1 MAKTVFV
8 LEDEPD
14 INRLVREALESS
26 GFKTQGFL
34 RADELLFVMQRKLP
48 DLLILDLM
56 LPDGDGMDLARNL
69 KSSERTEAIPIVIL
83 TARTDEMDTLL
94 GFELGADDYIKKP
107 FSVRELVARVKRLL
121 ATKEPPGPKEFIY
134 GPLRVV
140 PETNQAYA
148 GKRPL
153 SLTPVEFTILL
164 ELVRAGGRTIR
175 RTALLSVS
183 GSTGG
188 PRTIDVHIRGIRKKL
203 GEFGGLVETVR
214 GTGYR
219 LRGASE

>member
-69 KSSERTEAIPIVIL
+69 KSSERTEAIPVVIL
-83 TARTDEMDTLL
+83 TARTGEMDTLL

-153 SLTPVEFTILL
+153 PLTPVEFTILL
-164 ELVRAGGRTIR
+164 ELVKARGRTVR
-175 RTALLSVS
+175 RSALLSAS
-183 GSTGG
+183 GSTGS
-188 PRTIDVHIRGIRKKL
+188 PRTVDVHIRGIRKKL
-203 GEFGGLVETVR
+203 GKFGGLVETVR